1 MKDKPDI
8 APICE
13 QESHNSEAIA
23 RARAA
28 LPDETLLYDVSDF
41 FKVFSDSTR
50 MKILFSLDL
59 GEMCVCDIAEV
70 VGMTKSAVSHQ
81 LKTLRQEKLVTYR
94 KEGKNVFYSLDDDHV
109 KDIIE
114 KGLEHI
120 TEE

>member
-1 MKDKPDI
+1 MKENI
-8 APICE
+8 FTAPMCE
-13 QESHNSEAIA
+13 EESHNSEAVA
-23 RARAA
+23 RVKAA
-28 LPDETLLYDVSDF
+28 LPPETTLYDVADF

-50 MKILFSLDL
+50 MKILFSLDC

-120 TEE
+120 MEE